1 MVFFDGML
9 PDESLEN
16 FLEREVRPD
25 RDFLSDC
32 NQIIDIVVKLIH
44 RHPKYSVNQVIK
56 GGSIGKGTAIR
67 GHTDVDLFVV
77 LNNFK
82 SVEHLKE
89 NMENVLHHFR
99 DYLKSAVEREGNNI
113 EIRIMGQTPFTLQ
126 FDLRSS
132 DDSPWFD
139 VDLIPIVDVWSSWLL
154 GFAGG
159 VQSTYS
165 TMELKPHLRKYYA
178 KSLAKLQIEFVKS
191 MPPKVKDLICLLK
204 YWKYTEEV
212 ELTSYCIELLVIHI
226 WRENGNPNNFTMK
239 QLMIKVVASLVTFGE
254 STISFSD
261 HYTPSVYIQE
271 LCRTPPYVLD
281 PSNPYHDV
289 ASDPNM
295 STDCSRIESK
305 GKQLQRKLEGLS
317 EFSELSEESGCVVS

>member
-1 MVFFDGML
+1 MVFFDDML
-9 PDESLEN
+9 PDESLEK
-16 FLEREVRPD
+16 FLDREVRPD
-25 RDFLSDC
+25 TDFLSDC
-32 NQIIDIVVKLIH
+32 NQIIDTVVRLIH

-56 GGSIGKGTAIR
+56 GGSLGKGTAIR
-67 GHTDVDLFVV
+67 GHSDVDLLVV

-82 SVEHLKE
+82 NIKHLKE
-89 NMENVLHHFR
+89 NMENVLYDFR

-126 FDLRSS
+126 FDLRCS

-139 VDLIPIVDVWSSWLL
+139 VDLLPIVDVWSTWLL

-165 TMELKPHLRKYYA
+165 KMELKPHLRKYYA
-178 KSLAKLQIEFVKS
+178 KSLAKLQIEFVKP

-204 YWKYTEEV
+204 YWKYTEQV
-212 ELTSYCIELLVIHI
+212 ELTSYCIELLVIHM
-226 WRENGNPNNFTMK
+226 WRENGEPNNFTMK
-239 QLMIKVVASLVTFGE
+239 QLMTKVVALLVTFGE
-254 STISFSD
+254 STIAFSD
-261 HYTPSVYIQE
+261 HYTPSDYIQE
-271 LCRTPPYVLD
+271 LGRNRPYVLD

-305 GKQLQRKLEGLS
+305 GKQLQRKLEGLP
-317 EFSELSEESGCVVS
+317 EFSEESGCVVS

>member
-9 PDESLEN
+9 PDESLEK

-25 RDFLSDC
+25 IEFLNDC
-32 NQIIDIVVKLIH
+32 NQVIDTVVKLVH

-67 GHTDVDLFVV
+67 GHIDVNLFVV

-89 NMENVLHHFR
+89 SMENVIHHFR
-99 DYLKSAVEREGNNI
+99 DYLKPAVEREGSNI
-113 EIRIMGQTPFTLQ
+113 EIRIMGQTPLTLQ

-191 MPPKVKDLICLLK
+191 MPTKVKDLICLLK

-212 ELTSYCIELLVIHI
+212 QLTSYCIELLVIHI
-226 WRENGNPNNFTMK
+226 WRENGKPNNFTMK
-239 QLMIKVVASLVTFGE
+239 QLMIKVVGLLVTFGE

-261 HYTPSVYIQE
+261 HYAPSDYIQE
-271 LCRTPPYVLD
+271 LGRTPPYVLD
-281 PSNPYHDV
+281 PSNPYQDV
-289 ASDPNM
+289 ASDPNI

-305 GKQLQRKLEGLS
+305 GKQLQRKLDGLS